1 MSYLSSVRAREVK
14 KGKSKEGT
22 RNTNP
27 PVFNL
32 LFDFCFVP
40 TVATPSQT
48 QNVQILLEFRETILS
63 RKVPHCLH
71 VSNLE
76 TATTQPRPATR
87 PRRTLQLQFCQPH
100 QSSTSVNNRNRPP
113 SHHHH
118 AKTRPQTQQV
128 ATRFPVLGETF
139 HQETFEHHST
149 LLAVH
154 RP

>member
-1 MSYLSSVRAREVK
+1 MVVTKLGCFLRAPKGIGHAVRNTSSHRCDMIFRGYRCHICLQDEHQTREVK

-63 RKVPHCLH
+63 
-71 VSNLE
+71 
-76 TATTQPRPATR
+76 
-87 PRRTLQLQFCQPH
+87 
-100 QSSTSVNNRNRPP
+100 
-113 SHHHH
+113 
-118 AKTRPQTQQV
+118 
-128 ATRFPVLGETF
+128 
-139 HQETFEHHST
+139 
-149 LLAVH
+149 
-154 RP
+154 